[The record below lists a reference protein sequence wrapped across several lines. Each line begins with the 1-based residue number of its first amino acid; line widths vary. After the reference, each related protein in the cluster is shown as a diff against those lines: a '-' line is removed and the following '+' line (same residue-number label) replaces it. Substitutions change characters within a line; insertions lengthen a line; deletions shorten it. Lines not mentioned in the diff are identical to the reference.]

1 MFCVLRLLTVAFCLT
16 ALAAA
21 PAAAQSI
28 SSAKLPPP
36 ADTKVDFNTDV
47 RPILASKCF
56 GCHSAIQQQSG
67 LRLDRRQEALR
78 GGDYGVV
85 IVPGKSAESR
95 LILRLVGGDFGLQM
109 PPTGPLSPEE
119 IGILRA
125 WIDQGGDYPD
135 VVVDESAKPKKPID
149 PQLQLLIAEIR
160 KGSTATLGRL
170 QRGDP
175 LVSATDPNGATP
187 LMYAALYGNEAVMR
201 VLLENGADPNAKSA
215 RGASALHWGIHDIAK
230 VRLLVSRG
238 GDVNA
243 KTVEGKSPL
252 YLAASQPGGTET
264 VQLLLDKGA
273 DPNVKDIAGRT
284 PLMAAAVVGNVE
296 SIGALIASGANI
308 GAATQAGLTALM
320 EAARYRNA
328 PAVKLLIE
336 KGADVN
342 TRTKRNNTAIAYAA
356 ASGNAGTVKLLLDHG
371 ARVDV
376 LDERNYS
383 PLMYAAYSESMPV
396 EIVRML
402 LAKGADTRIEGEGE
416 TALSLAKKRGDTEIV
431 RLIAEKTK

>member
-1 MFCVLRLLTVAFCLT
+1 M
-16 ALAAA
+16 
-21 PAAAQSI
+21 
-28 SSAKLPPP
+28 
-36 ADTKVDFNTDV
+36 
-47 RPILASKCF
+47 
-56 GCHSAIQQQSG
+56 
-67 LRLDRRQEALR
+67 
-78 GGDYGVV
+78 
-85 IVPGKSAESR
+85 
-95 LILRLVGGDFGLQM
+95 
-109 PPTGPLSPEE
+109 
-119 IGILRA
+119 
-125 WIDQGGDYPD
+125 
-135 VVVDESAKPKKPID
+135 DESARPKKPID
-149 PQLQLLIAEIR
+149 PQLQALIAEIR
-160 KGSTATLGRL
+160 KGSAAMLGRL
-170 QRGDP
+170 QPGDS
-175 LVSATDPNGATP
+175 LVSSADPNGATP

-201 VLLENGADPNAKSA
+201 VLLDKGADSKAKSA

-238 GDVNA
+238 CDVNA

-264 VQLLLDKGA
+264 VRLLLDKGA

-284 PLMAAAVVGNVE
+284 PLMAAAVIGNVE
-296 SIGALIASGANI
+296 SIGVLITGGANV
-308 GAATQAGLTALM
+308 AATTQAGLTALM

-328 PAVKLLIE
+328 PAVKVLIE

-342 TRTKRNNTAIAYAA
+342 TRTKRNNTAIGYAA
-356 ASGNAGTVKLLLDHG
+356 ASGDAGCVKQLLDHG

-402 LAKGADTRIEGEGE
+402 LAQGADTRIEGEGE